1 MTGFKWK
8 HLQHCKIPE
17 VIASRTSLSNFLVR
31 FFEPFVFRK
40 ETQSCLTSPLSVS
53 LAPRKKLLLHCSAY
67 SSISVYHFSQSSIC
81 LLGLLGYPPA
91 HFTKLFHIAAY
102 SSSPHLTSKAPLVL
116 LCSTAYCLSQESKKQ
131 EKCEGM
137 IQGKRENWL
146 SKFTLQWVLMQN
158 TVWEIYHLLIS
169 VHDRG
174 DSRPTGQPAQMGR
187 GVSIVYRL
195 IQPSSLTNGAGDPLG
210 KGKG

>member
-31 FFEPFVFRK
+31 FFEPFIFRK

-67 SSISVYHFSQSSIC
+67 SSISVYHFSQSSSC

-137 IQGKRENWL
+137 IQGKRKNWL
-146 SKFTLQWVLMQN
+146 CKQIHI
-158 TVWEIYHLLIS
+158 TVSTHAKYCLRNLSSAYQCPWQ
-169 VHDRG
+169 RG
-174 DSRPTGQPAQMGR
+174 QQAHRPTSPNGEGGVNCLQADSAQFF
-187 GVSIVYRL
+187 
-195 IQPSSLTNGAGDPLG
+195 N
-210 KGKG
+210 